1 MVNLVHDTLTLGVMI
16 ISRKTEWLAGIMSL
30 LFCCIEVFLS
40 FFSLVFIL
48 YMYSVG
54 VCWSPRMSPHQQGN
68 PGRDA
73 DNGRGGGQANAS
85 FVLRVHFLQKQ
96 FKQSNKFF
104 HNYDFRQ
111 HVNFCVF

>member
-1 MVNLVHDTLTLGVMI
+1 
-16 ISRKTEWLAGIMSL
+16 
-30 LFCCIEVFLS
+30 
-40 FFSLVFIL
+40 
-48 YMYSVG
+48 MYSVG

-104 HNYDFRQ
+104 HNYLADFRQ
-111 HVNFCVF
+111 HVNFGVFRCASKASPAPTLVSQVCRRRP